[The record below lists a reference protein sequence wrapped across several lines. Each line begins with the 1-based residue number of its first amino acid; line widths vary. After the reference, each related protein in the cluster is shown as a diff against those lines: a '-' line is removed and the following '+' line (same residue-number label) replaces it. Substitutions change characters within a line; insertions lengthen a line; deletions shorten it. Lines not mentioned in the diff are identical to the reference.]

1 MRPGKDATILALAL
15 MVPRALEAAEKLKAE
30 HGIDCEVVDVR
41 SLVPLDT
48 QTILGSVARTH
59 RLFTVEENPRLC
71 GWGAEIVSIVADEA
85 FYDLDG
91 PPVRITTPHIPLPAA
106 DILEDIALPT
116 VDRIVD
122 RVRRS
127 MQVVSPHERQRHA
140 GRQSARLAPRMIAS
154 LIRGA
159 ETRIIGNVPCT
170 KIFSPTSRPI
180 CGSAAN
186 GANPPTAAASTC
198 SIRRPRTRSP
208 RSRARPSRTPRP
220 RSMPRATPSRAGPR
234 SKPRERAEILR
245 KSFELIMRDAERLAK
260 LITIENGKA
269 LSDSRGEVAYA
280 AEFFRWY
287 AEEAVRNIGE
297 VSRAPASGARIVV
310 QHKPAGVA
318 VLVTPWNFPAAMATR
333 KIGPALAAGCP
344 VVLKPASDTPLT
356 MLALMPIL
364 EEAGVPA
371 GVVNVIPSR
380 SSGKVV
386 SAMLHDPRVRVVSF
400 TGSTEVGRKLLH
412 EAADNVV
419 KPAMELGGNA
429 PFIVFE
435 DADIDAAI
443 EGAMIAKMR
452 NMGEACTSANRFYVH
467 EKVHD
472 EFAKKLTAKMAA
484 LKVGNGL
491 DDGVTVG
498 PLVNADAKK
507 KVIELVDDAVGKG
520 AKVLTGGKSPTGPG
534 HFYPPTVLDAVPDGA
549 KMLNEEIFGPVAA
562 IQTFKSEGEVIKR
575 ANDTEYGLV
584 AYLYTKDMS
593 RGMRV
598 SEQLDFGMIG
608 LNRGLVSDPAAPFGG
623 MKQSGIGREG
633 AHEGLM
639 EFLETQYISVTW

>member
-1 MRPGKDATILALAL
+1 MSIMYDNLLANVPTDLWIGGKWRKSSDGGRFDVIDPATENKVA
-15 MVPRALEAAEKLKAE
+15 
-30 HGIDCEVVDVR
+30 
-41 SLVPLDT
+41 
-48 QTILGSVARTH
+48 SVASA
-59 RLFTVEENPRLC
+59 TVED
-71 GWGAEIVSIVADEA
+71 AKAA
-85 FYDLDG
+85 LD
-91 PPVRITTPHIPLPAA
+91 AA
-106 DILEDIALPT
+106 
-116 VDRIVD
+116 
-122 RVRRS
+122 
-127 MQVVSPHERQRHA
+127 
-140 GRQSARLAPRMIAS
+140 
-154 LIRGA
+154 
-159 ETRIIGNVPCT
+159 
-170 KIFSPTSRPI
+170 
-180 CGSAAN
+180 SAAFP
-186 GANPPTAAASTC
+186 GWAAK
-198 SIRRPRTRSP
+198 
-208 RSRARPSRTPRP
+208 
-220 RSMPRATPSRAGPR
+220 
-234 SKPRERAEILR
+234 KPRERAEVLR

-280 AEFFRWY
+280 AEFFRWF
-287 AEEAVRNIGE
+287 AEEAVRNVGQNS
-297 VSRAPASGARIVV
+297 VAPGSGARILVH
-310 QHKPAGVA
+310 HKPAGVA

-333 KIGPALAAGCP
+333 KIGPALAAGCA

-371 GVVNVIPSR
+371 GVVNVVPAR

-386 SAMLHDPRVRVVSF
+386 STMLHDPRVRVLSF

-419 KPAMELGGNA
+419 RPAMELGGNA

-452 NMGEACTSANRFYVH
+452 NMGEACTAANRFYVH

-472 EFAKKLTAKMAA
+472 EFAKKLTAKMSG
-484 LKVGNGL
+484 LKMGNGL
-491 DDGVTVG
+491 DDGVSLG
-498 PLVNADAKK
+498 PLVNKDGLAK
-507 KVIELVDDAVGKG
+507 VVELVDDAVKKG
-520 AKVLTGGKSPTGPG
+520 AKILTGGKAPGGPG
-534 HFYPPTVLDAVPDGA
+534 FFYPATVLANVSNDA
-549 KMLNEEIFGPVAA
+549 KMLNEEIFGPVAS
-562 IQTFKSEGEVIKR
+562 IQTFKSEDEVVTR

-584 AYLYTKDMS
+584 AYLYTKDVG

-598 SEQLDFGMIG
+598 SEKLEFGMIG

-639 EFLETQYISVTW
+639 EFLETQYVSVNW

>member
-1 MRPGKDATILALAL
+1 MYDNLLANVPTDLWIGGKWRKSSDGGRFEVIDPATENTVA
-15 MVPRALEAAEKLKAE
+15 
-30 HGIDCEVVDVR
+30 
-41 SLVPLDT
+41 
-48 QTILGSVARTH
+48 SVAS
-59 RLFTVEENPRLC
+59 
-71 GWGAEIVSIVADEA
+71 A
-85 FYDLDG
+85 
-91 PPVRITTPHIPLPAA
+91 
-106 DILEDIALPT
+106 T
-116 VDRIVD
+116 VDD
-122 RVRRS
+122 
-127 MQVVSPHERQRHA
+127 A
-140 GRQSARLAPRMIAS
+140 KAALDAA
-154 LIRGA
+154 
-159 ETRIIGNVPCT
+159 
-170 KIFSPTSRPI
+170 
-180 CGSAAN
+180 SAAFP
-186 GANPPTAAASTC
+186 GWAAK
-198 SIRRPRTRSP
+198 
-208 RSRARPSRTPRP
+208 
-220 RSMPRATPSRAGPR
+220 
-234 SKPRERAEILR
+234 KPRERGEILR

-287 AEEAVRNIGE
+287 AEEAVRNNGQNS
-297 VSRAPASGARIVV
+297 VGPASGARIFVH
-310 QHKPAGVA
+310 HKPAGIA

-386 SAMLHDPRVRVVSF
+386 SAMLHDSRVRVVSF

-412 EAADNVV
+412 EAADCVV

-443 EGAMIAKMR
+443 DGAMIAKMR
-452 NMGEACTSANRFYVH
+452 NMGEACTAANRFYVH

-472 EFAKKLTAKMAA
+472 EFANKLTAKMAG
-484 LKVGNGL
+484 LKMGNGL
-491 DDGVTVG
+491 DDGIALG
-498 PLVNADAKK
+498 PLVNKDGLD
-507 KVIELVDDAVGKG
+507 KVIELVDDAVKKG
-520 AKVLTGGKSPTGPG
+520 AKVLTGGKAPGGPG
-534 HFYPPTVLDAVPDGA
+534 FFYPATVLANVADDS
-549 KMLNEEIFGPVAA
+549 KMLNEEIFGPVASL
-562 IQTFKSEGEVIKR
+562 QSFKSEAEVIAR

-584 AYLYTKDMS
+584 AYLYTKDLS

-598 SEQLDFGMIG
+598 SEKLDFGMIG

-623 MKQSGIGREG
+623 VKQSGLGREG

-639 EFLETQYISVTW
+639 EFMETQYISVTW